1 MKRLLPALLLL
12 LPGCEWSRVEGPVEV
27 SAIDGKTTLVDPN
40 KTPPDPVQ
48 RLMIGALAQGVVA
61 FDEAGQIR
69 PALAQRWIVTND
81 GLSAIFRLR
90 RPIGPEDKP
99 FTTQV
104 VARRLRAAL
113 APNSR
118 NTLRAAVDSIDE
130 IAVMTPEVIE
140 LRLKTARPPLLE
152 FLAQPEL
159 GMLVSDKG
167 TGPFELRRAGP
178 DGATLVLRPEPNE
191 EPTPEPARTVRLRG
205 ERAAK
210 AVVRFKEG
218 RADLVLGGTFRDW
231 PLLQA
236 AAISD
241 RAVRIDPA
249 QGLFGLVVVRSQG
262 FLGNPENRRALAMAI
277 DRAALLGMFNVARWS
292 PAVAVLPERYRSGA
306 EPVVPGWEGL
316 SLDDRRSSARARV
329 AAWEAFGEGQAL
341 VRIWLPDGPGS
352 KLVFAQLA
360 ADWGRIGVRV
370 ERSSPR
376 EADLRLIDAVAPA
389 GSAIWYLSSLAC
401 PAPPGACSNEAR
413 DALNLARA
421 ATTLGERGQHLAAAD
436 QALADSGLY
445 IPIGRPLR
453 WSLVAP
459 RLNLF
464 RENARAVHPLDLLR
478 RRPR

>member
-1 MKRLLPALLLL
+1 MKRALPALLLL
-12 LPGCEWSRVEGPVEV
+12 LSACDWSRVEGPIVV
-27 SAIDGKTTLVDPN
+27 SAIDGKPTLVDPN
-40 KTPPDPVQ
+40 KGAPDPVQ

-61 FDEAGQIR
+61 FDEAGQVR

-90 RPIGPEDKP
+90 RPNRPDDKP

-113 APNSR
+113 APTSR

-159 GMLVSDKG
+159 GMLVKDKG
-167 TGPFELRRAGP
+167 TGPFELRQAAPGS
-178 DGATLVLRPEPNE
+178 ATLVLRPDPGE
-191 EPTPEPARTVRLRG
+191 EPAPEPARTVRLRG

-210 AVVRFKEG
+210 AIVRFKEG
-218 RADLVLGGTFRDW
+218 KADLVLGGTYRDW

-236 AAISD
+236 ASLPARAI
-241 RAVRIDPA
+241 RVDPA
-249 QGLFGLVVVRSQG
+249 EGLFGLVVVRSEG

-277 DRAALLGMFNVARWS
+277 DRAALLARFNVARWA
-292 PAVAVLPERYRSGA
+292 PAVAVLPERFRSGA
-306 EPVVPGWEGL
+306 DPVVPGWEGL

-329 AAWEAFGEGQAL
+329 AAWEAFGEGRAR

-352 KLVFAQLA
+352 TLVFAQLA
-360 ADWGRIGVRV
+360 ADWARIGVGL
-370 ERSSPR
+370 ERSPLR
-376 EADLRLIDAVAPA
+376 DADLRLVDAVAPA
-389 GSAIWYLSSLAC
+389 GSAMWYLSSLAC
-401 PAPPGACSNEAR
+401 PAPPGACAIPAR
-413 DALNLARA
+413 DALELARS
-421 ATTLGERGQHLAAAD
+421 ATTLAARGQHLAAAD

-445 IPIGRPLR
+445 LPIARPLR

-459 RLNLF
+459 RLNMF

-478 RRPR
+478 RRGR